1 MGANADLQGR
11 CRGAGPT
18 MARSESGTDC
28 IDRVCRRSPVTTVF
42 AWVVRFTKGGSR
54 VSISLR
60 DPGFVLPPPSAAT
73 LRRGAEICPE
83 EMLVS
88 VVTNIE
94 R

>member
-1 MGANADLQGR
+1 
-11 CRGAGPT
+11 

-28 IDRVCRRSPVTTVF
+28 IDGVCIRRSPVTTVF
-42 AWVVRFTKGGSR
+42 AWVVQFTKGGSR
-54 VSISLR
+54 ASISLR
-60 DPGFVLPPPSAAT
+60 DPGFVLPPPSAAM
-73 LRRGAEICPE
+73 LRRGAEIGTE